1 MSQVLETID
10 IAPTEATN
18 TSPRFTDFPLPAH
31 VQQAI
36 SRKGFTTP
44 TAIQAEALPH
54 ALKGRDVLGQARTGT
69 GKTLAF
75 GLPIAS
81 RLSEDRTRGRAPR
94 ALILTPTREL
104 ALQVSGELEWV
115 APHLEV
121 VTIYGGTGYGLQ
133 AGELKRGCDVVVAT
147 PGRAIDYLEKRILS
161 LHNVEIA
168 VLDEADEM
176 LSMGFEE
183 DVEMLLGATSK
194 ERQTLL
200 FSATLPNWARKL
212 ATDHLINPVHVNVMK
227 NEEVSY
233 EEIAIEAPLK
243 NRAGILSDILHAH
256 KGEKAIIFTHT
267 KAETDELAKQLTVS
281 GHAAEA
287 INGDLNQVQ
296 RERVIAKFRS
306 GQLNVLIG
314 TNVAARG
321 LDIPEVDLVIHYR
334 IPSES
339 EAYQHRSGRTGR
351 AGRKGTVVLLYGPKE
366 IRELATLERTVSRK
380 FKRSTPPSAQEVQ
393 DVKLENLLSNAKAQ
407 SKENKVFW
415 QATADELISK
425 GDSDTL
431 AGLLAMLLGGAP
443 AARSLLTGE
452 EGWVTL
458 RLEGNVQNVAQVVR
472 RLKEAGVGELGR
484 IQVSNEAA
492 FVDVLPEDADGVSV
506 DGMKVSRAK
515 TAPAIIH
522 SEPRDRGHSDRG
534 GSRYDRPQ
542 GGKRYGR
549 PEGRRGEGGRSSG
562 SKGGFNGRRRSESR

>member
-1 MSQVLETID
+1 VEQVLERPDT
-10 IAPTEATN
+10 AMSPTVTEAVN
-18 TSPRFTDFPLPAH
+18 PSPSFKDYPLPER

-36 SRKGFTTP
+36 VRKGFTTP

-54 ALKGRDVLGQARTGT
+54 ALKGKDVLGQARTGT

-75 GLPIAS
+75 GLPIAT
-81 RLSEDRTRGRAPR
+81 RLEENRARGRAPR

-104 ALQVSGELEWV
+104 ALQVAGELEWV
-115 APHLEV
+115 SPHLEV

-133 AGELKRGCDVVVAT
+133 ASALKRGSDVVVAT

-161 LHNVEIA
+161 LHEVEIA

-183 DVEMLLGATSK
+183 DVETLLAATAK

-200 FSATLPNWARKL
+200 FSATLPNWAKKI
-212 ATDHLINPVHVNVMK
+212 ASEHLIDPVHINLIRQ
-227 NEEVSY
+227 EEVTY

-243 NRAGILSDILHAH
+243 NRAGILSDVLHAH
-256 KGEKAIIFTHT
+256 HGAKAIIFTHT
-267 KAETDELAKQLTVS
+267 KAETDELAKQLTIS
-281 GHAAEA
+281 GHKAEA

-296 RERVIAKFRS
+296 RERVIARFRT
-306 GQLNVLIG
+306 GQVNVLIG

-366 IRELATLERTVSRK
+366 IRELVALERTVSRR
-380 FKRSTPPSAQEVQ
+380 FKRSNAPTAQQVQ
-393 DVKLENLLSNAKAQ
+393 DVKLSNLLANAKSQ
-407 SKENKVFW
+407 SKENKAFW
-415 QATADELISK
+415 QETAQELVERS
-425 GDSDTL
+425 DSDTL

-458 RLEGNVQNVAQVVR
+458 RLEGKLHNVAQVVR
-472 RLKEAGVGELGR
+472 RLKEAGVAELGR

-492 FVDVLPEDADGVSV
+492 FVDVLPEDADGVMV
-506 DGMKVSRAK
+506 EGIKVTRAK
-515 TAPAIIH
+515 SAPSISA
-522 SEPRDRGHSDRG
+522 ERPERDRPRDRGFNRGSESRGSDRG
-534 GSRYDRPQ
+534 FRGSRRDGSRSGYSQ
-542 GGKRYGR
+542 K
-549 PEGRRGEGGRSSG
+549 RRGQD
-562 SKGGFNGRRRSESR
+562 SRY

>member
-1 MSQVLETID
+1 VEQVLERPNT
-10 IAPTEATN
+10 APTEAVN
-18 TSPRFTDFPLPAH
+18 SSPSFKDYPLPER

-36 SRKGFTTP
+36 ARKGFTTP

-54 ALKGRDVLGQARTGT
+54 ALKGKDVLGQARTGT

-75 GLPIAS
+75 GLPIAT
-81 RLSEDRTRGRAPR
+81 RLEEDRTRGRAPR

-104 ALQVSGELEWV
+104 ALQVAGELEWV
-115 APHLEV
+115 SPHLEV

-133 AGELKRGCDVVVAT
+133 ASALKRGSDVVVAT

-161 LHNVEIA
+161 LHDVEIA

-183 DVEMLLGATSK
+183 DVETLLAATAK

-200 FSATLPNWARKL
+200 FSATLPNWAKKI
-212 ATDHLINPVHVNVMK
+212 ASEHLIDPIHINLIRQ
-227 NEEVSY
+227 EEVTY

-243 NRAGILSDILHAH
+243 NRAGILSDVLHAH
-256 KGEKAIIFTHT
+256 HGAKAIIFTHT
-267 KAETDELAKQLTVS
+267 KAETDELAKQLTIS
-281 GHAAEA
+281 GHKAEA

-296 RERVIAKFRS
+296 RERVIARFRT
-306 GQLNVLIG
+306 GQVNVLIG

-366 IRELATLERTVSRK
+366 IRELVALERTVSRR
-380 FKRSTPPSAQEVQ
+380 FKRSNAPTAQQVQ
-393 DVKLENLLSNAKAQ
+393 DVKLTNLLANAKSQ
-407 SKENKVFW
+407 SKENKAFW
-415 QATADELISK
+415 QDTARELVTK

-443 AARSLLTGE
+443 AARSLLTGD

-458 RLEGNVQNVAQVVR
+458 RLEGNLQNVAQVVR

-492 FVDVLPEDADGVSV
+492 FVDVLPEDADGVMV
-506 DGMKVSRAK
+506 EGIKVTRAK
-515 TAPAIIH
+515 TAPSMPAER
-522 SEPRDRGHSDRG
+522 SDRTPRDRGFNRSSDRG
-534 GSRYDRPQ
+534 SDRGFRGSRT
-542 GGKRYGR
+542 GGQRRDGSRGGFSQK
-549 PEGRRGEGGRSSG
+549 RRGQD
-562 SKGGFNGRRRSESR
+562 SRY